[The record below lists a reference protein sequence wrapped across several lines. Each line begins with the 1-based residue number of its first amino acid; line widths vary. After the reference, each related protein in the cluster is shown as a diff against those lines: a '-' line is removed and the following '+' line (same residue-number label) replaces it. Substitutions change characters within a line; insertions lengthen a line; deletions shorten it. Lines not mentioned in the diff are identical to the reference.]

1 MIAGET
7 ERRVTGRK
15 PARFDPAVTLARIRH
30 LARKEFIQIFRNKQ
44 NFRMLLIAPL
54 FQLLLFGYAVR
65 LDVKQVVT
73 VVADMDR
80 SPMSRSLVEAFTRS
94 GYFVIKGYLDSYDKV
109 DGYLARGEAKMAL
122 LIPPDFERRIQGDR
136 TAQVGILIDGVDTI
150 TAGTV
155 SGYAQS
161 IVETFSLDHMQTRIR
176 WARGL
181 RYENEMPDVIIPQVA
196 AAPRAWFNPN
206 LDSKDYFVPGT
217 LVLILTFLGITVT
230 AMIVVREKETGT
242 IEQLMVTP
250 ITRFEL
256 ILGKAVPCFV
266 ICVVS
271 LTVMTILAFI
281 VFRPIFHGSMLLFFS
296 TAILFIFT
304 CLGIG
309 MSISVFCRTQQQAIL
324 SSFMV
329 LQPSVILSGFVFP
342 IENMPPV
349 IQYITYANPLRYFM
363 VIVRQVFLKG
373 IGWDGL
379 LSQIFPLVVMGLA
392 FITLASFLLK
402 KKID

>member
-1 MIAGET
+1 MTAEDT
-7 ERRVTGRK
+7 ERSVTRRTA
-15 PARFDPAVTLARIRH
+15 ARFDPAVTFARIRH

-65 LDVKQVVT
+65 LDVKDVVT

-109 DGYLARGEAKMAL
+109 DEYLARGDATMAL

-181 RYENEMPDVIIPQVA
+181 RYAGEMPDVIIPQVA

-266 ICVVS
+266 ICVIS
-271 LTVMTILAFI
+271 LTVMTVLAFI
-281 VFRPIFHGSMLLFFS
+281 VFRPIFQGSMLLFFS
-296 TAILFIFT
+296 TAILFILT

-309 MSISVFCRTQQQAIL
+309 MTISVFCRTQQQAIL

-342 IENMPPV
+342 IENMPPI

-392 FITLASFLLK
+392 FLTLASFLLK